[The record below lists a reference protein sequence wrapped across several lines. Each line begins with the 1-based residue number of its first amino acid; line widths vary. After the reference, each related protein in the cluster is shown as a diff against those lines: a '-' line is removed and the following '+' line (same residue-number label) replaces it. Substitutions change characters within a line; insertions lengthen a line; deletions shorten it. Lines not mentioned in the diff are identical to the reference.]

1 MRFDEF
7 VAWTDAAGFG
17 AGARSRGYID
27 WTRIV
32 VWSALGVLVAGSV
45 GGAFVYASVL

>member
-17 AGARSRGYID
+17 PGVRSPRYVD
-27 WTRIV
+27 WTRVI
-32 VWSALGVLVAGSV
+32 VWSILGLVVIALV
-45 GGAFVYASVL
+45 GGTIIAVSSI